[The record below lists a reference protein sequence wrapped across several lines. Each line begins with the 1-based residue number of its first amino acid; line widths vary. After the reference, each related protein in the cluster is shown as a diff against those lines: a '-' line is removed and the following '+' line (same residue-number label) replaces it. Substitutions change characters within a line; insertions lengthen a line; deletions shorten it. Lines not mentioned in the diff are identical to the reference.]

1 MQMCPPIILLTL
13 SILSL
18 MECVDANIIWRYQK
32 GDGEPQRD
40 IDFSEHTW
48 TPLGPAQMQD
58 YYGLHSHA
66 PRSLPEIE
74 KEQQSFRFMEAPVS
88 LSNPVFNVFSKMS
101 DLYRWISNEKRSSFL
116 DY

>member
-1 MQMCPPIILLTL
+1 MQTTIFV
-13 SILSL
+13 SLSL
-18 MECVDANIIWRYQK
+18 IFVTNANIIWRYQRA
-32 GDGEPQRD
+32 DGEPQRD

-58 YYGLHSHA
+58 YYGIHSHA

-74 KEQQSFRFMEAPVS
+74 KEKQSFRFMEAPVS

-101 DLYRWISNEKRSSFL
+101 DLYRWIANEKRSPINDL